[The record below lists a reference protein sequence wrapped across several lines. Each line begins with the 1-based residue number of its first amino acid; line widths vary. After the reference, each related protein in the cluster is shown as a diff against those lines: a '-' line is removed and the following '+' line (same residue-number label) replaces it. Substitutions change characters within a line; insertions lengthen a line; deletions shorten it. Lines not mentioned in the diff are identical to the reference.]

1 MKSNNIK
8 GFILLM
14 TSVLAIFNIYLFQT
28 KKQNS
33 LISSNL
39 LLQTKDLICNLAF
52 GENFMK
58 DPFKGEN
65 DRGTGYE
72 SRSEMQYYSYDY
84 IYLHKI
90 IAGEKIYS
98 GKKTPKTKI
107 ECNGDGNVACFKG
120 TYDGDIEFLGEVSE
134 SERKD

>member
-1 MKSNNIK
+1 MKK
-8 GFILLM
+8 P
-14 TSVLAIFNIYLFQT
+14 
-28 KKQNS
+28 
-33 LISSNL
+33 
-39 LLQTKDLICNLAF
+39 C
-52 GENFMK
+52 
-58 DPFKGEN
+58 
-65 DRGTGYE
+65 RGTGYE